1 MPPDTHVV
9 LIAGGHGA
17 LGQAV
22 VPAFVQSGSRVVVVD
37 RRPSEVRG
45 GIGLGAD
52 VTDEADIQRAVQD
65 VQERAG
71 PVYAL
76 VNLVGGFATGRVVET
91 DTALWQRMLAVNLT
105 SAFVLSK
112 AVLPHMMERGAGR
125 IIHVAARA
133 AVDPFPGAAAY
144 TVAKAGL
151 VSLIKTLAVE
161 TAGTGITVNGLLPT
175 TIDTP
180 ANRTAMP
187 DADTAKW
194 VHPESIAR
202 LLLFLVS
209 PEARQLNGAL
219 IPIG

>member
-91 DTALWQRMLAVNLT
+91 DTALWQRMLAMNLT

-144 TVAKAGL
+144 IVAKAGL

>member
-1 MPPDTHVV
+1 MPRDTQVV
-9 LIAGGHGA
+9 LIAGGNGA

-22 VPAFVQSGSRVVVVD
+22 VPAFVQGGRRVVVID
-37 RRPSEVRG
+37 RHPSEVRG
-45 GIGLGAD
+45 GLGLGAD
-52 VTDEADIQRAVQD
+52 VTDEADIARAVHEAR
-65 VQERAG
+65 ERMG

-76 VNLVGGFATGRVVET
+76 INLVGGFATGRLLET
-91 DTALWQRMLAVNLT
+91 DTAVWHRMVAMNLT
-105 SAFVLSK
+105 AAFLLSK
-112 AVLPHMMERGAGR
+112 AVLPHMMEQGSGR

-144 TVAKAGL
+144 IVAKAGL
-151 VSLIKTLAVE
+151 VALIRTLALE
-161 TAGTGITVNGLLPT
+161 TAGTGITVNGILPT

-187 DADTAKW
+187 GADTAQW
-194 VHPESIAR
+194 VQPESIAR
-202 LLLFLVS
+202 LLLFIAS